1 MDIASIILLVY
12 GVLVLGGGLMGWV
25 KARSTPSLVA
35 GLAFGAALI
44 VDAFLFNAQPYIAA
58 VLALVLPGLLAAIMG
73 VRFAKSKK
81 FMPAGVIAVLSL
93 VALVLVWITMRS
105 LKF

>member
-1 MDIASIILLVY
+1 MDIASIILLAY
-12 GVLVLGGGLMGWV
+12 GAVVLGGGLMGWV

-35 GLAFGAALI
+35 GLAFGVALI
-44 VDAFLFNAQPYIAA
+44 VDAFLFTAQPYIAA

-81 FMPAGVIAVLSL
+81 FMPAGMIAALSL
-93 VALVLVWITMRS
+93 VVLVLLWLTMPS
-105 LKF
+105 LKM